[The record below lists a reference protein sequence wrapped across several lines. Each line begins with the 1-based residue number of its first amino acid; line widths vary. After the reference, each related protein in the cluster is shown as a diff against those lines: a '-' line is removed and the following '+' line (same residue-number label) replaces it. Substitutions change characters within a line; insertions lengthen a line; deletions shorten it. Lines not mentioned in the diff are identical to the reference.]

1 MVNFNVHLCWC
12 SSCFS
17 PNLSLMKPFSSAFFF
32 FFCSAFLYQASFIWL
47 PTSRFFP
54 CLCAYS
60 SLFVFLVFILLSPN
74 AFSLF
79 SKELPS
85 FFLFPSMQYVGPI
98 DFIFK
103 LLAGS
108 PLSHKPSALP
118 PFQTSIDHC
127 TANHNQSPPSVI
139 MCCSSFVVCLS
150 CMVSSLRILLI

>member
-32 FFCSAFLYQASFIWL
+32 FALLFFTRHLSSDCRQVVSFPASVHTPVSLSFLFLSSSLLMHFLYFPKSFL
-47 PTSRFFP
+47 H
-54 CLCAYS
+54 
-60 SLFVFLVFILLSPN
+60 
-74 AFSLF
+74 
-79 SKELPS
+79 